1 MFNGDKISFETLLS
15 FAFIGKV
22 FKVYKVRKVSKDGSL
37 FLLYSLVFFY
47 RLGGDGSGYFGG
59 VVTRGIGGGG
69 GVRAPCFAAYEAC
82 DDGKTQ
88 EI

>member
-15 FAFIGKV
+15 FAFVGKV
-22 FKVYKVRKVSKDGSL
+22 FKVYKVRKVSKDGGL
-37 FLLYSLVFFY
+37 FLFDSLVFLY
-47 RLGGDGSGYFGG
+47 RLGSDGSGYFGG
-59 VVTRGIGGGG
+59 VVTCGISGGG

-82 DDGKTQ
+82 DKGKTQ